1 MGDKRKRSQLPAE
14 DDAVE
19 VTEVRQKKSKN
30 SDKERKID
38 KSKKERKE
46 KREKKEK
53 KEKEEKEKN
62 QDNEVRDDVEVN
74 GNYPDVE
81 MNLANGA
88 AEDDVEKKVK
98 EKKAKDGGETA
109 EEERDKKR
117 KEKKKNR
124 KGIKDK
130 QKVEGGREEKEEHEN
145 SAEQLGS
152 QPEQKKEKKRNK
164 DKDKKDKTGTT
175 LTNRHGEI
183 TEETHVVETDV
194 AAENGVDEN
203 IDGASGHDGEKKNLR
218 LIAFIGNLPFHTTL
232 EAVQKH
238 FAKIEPNDIRLP
250 SEKGGKK
257 GRGFAF
263 IEFDRYDRMKTC
275 LKLYHHSLFDDGK
288 NPARKINVELT

>member
-1 MGDKRKRSQLPAE
+1 MPFANYISCFVFSKPSIVRRILSPEKMGDKRKRSQLPAE

-38 KSKKERKE
+38 KSKERKE
-46 KREKKEK
+46 KRERRKKKEKEK
-53 KEKEEKEKN
+53 KEKEKD

-81 MNLANGA
+81 MKLANGA

-98 EKKAKDGGETA
+98 ENKAKDGGEAA

-117 KEKKKNR
+117 KEKKKNK

-152 QPEQKKEKKRNK
+152 QQEQKEQKKERKRNK
-164 DKDKKDKTGTT
+164 DKNKKDKTGTA
-175 LTNRHGEI
+175 LINRHGEI
-183 TEETHVVETDV
+183 TEETPVVETDV

-203 IDGASGHDGEKKNLR
+203 IDGANGHDGEKKNLR
-218 LIAFIGNLPFHTTL
+218 LIAFIGKYSP
-232 EAVQKH
+232 
-238 FAKIEPNDIRLP
+238 
-250 SEKGGKK
+250 
-257 GRGFAF
+257 
-263 IEFDRYDRMKTC
+263 
-275 LKLYHHSLFDDGK
+275 
-288 NPARKINVELT
+288 